1 MPRPRARLPR
11 TRYHARH
18 SWPTCTAASILPLP
32 NAHRRRRRNTLHL
45 VYGLEVDAAP
55 FSPSLSRTTPAGVIP
70 LSSTFPSAP
79 DLDETVPRVSVFPTL
94 LSTLT
99 SLPPL
104 PPPGAHPPLVPAMVA
119 AAFIPAGASL
129 LPARPQPTSAVS
141 VRRPHHVTSV
151 PTSFP
156 ARAMIMATPPP
167 AASDGSAVTPRAVPP
182 RRVNGGFVAVAA
194 AAAMAV
200 LALFPSPAAARGA
213 KRGAAPVAPP
223 PTSTTTTVD
232 VTTAAVA
239 MGAVGTSAVV
249 LRLSSRRGKRSEEA
263 DAAAAM
269 AAAERTTRATEAA
282 ESAARA
288 EELRVRREAETA
300 FLQRQAQ
307 EETDN
312 EVVIGGGS
320 GSDAD
325 AEESGEVD
333 LLAEL
338 RKRVAAFDLEDLGD
352 GADDAEDDEP
362 PEEVAPRARAGDRG
376 AAGSI
381 VLERPG
387 SGGGGRSG
395 DEDGG
400 DGDGSPSPVDGPD
413 ATGEVSEE
421 LRSSVDM
428 LTRMW
433 NASGGAQS

>member
-11 TRYHARH
+11 TRYHAPQRADLH
-18 SWPTCTAASILPLP
+18 SCISAPPP
-32 NAHRRRRRNTLHL
+32 EHAHLRRRRNTLHL
-45 VYGLEVDAAP
+45 VYGWDVDAAP
-55 FSPSLSRTTPAGVIP
+55 FSSSLSRATPAGVIP
-70 LSSTFPSAP
+70 LSSTPPSAP
-79 DLDETVPRVSVFPTL
+79 DLDETVPRVSVSPTL

-104 PPPGAHPPLVPAMVA
+104 PPPAAHPPLVPAMVA

-141 VRRPHHVTSV
+141 VRRPRHVTSV
-151 PTSFP
+151 PTP

-167 AASDGSAVTPRAVPP
+167 AASDGSPVTPRAVPP
-182 RRVNGGFVAVAA
+182 RRDNGGFAAVAA

-223 PTSTTTTVD
+223 PTSATTTVD
-232 VTTAAVA
+232 VTTAAVT

-263 DAAAAM
+263 DAAAAT
-269 AAAERTTRATEAA
+269 AAAERAARATEAA

-307 EETDN
+307 EEADN

-352 GADDAEDDEP
+352 GADDAQDDEP
-362 PEEVAPRARAGDRG
+362 PEEVVPRARAGDRG

-387 SGGGGRSG
+387 SGGGGRGG

-413 ATGEVSEE
+413 GTGEVSEE